1 MTATSAPGPAGSNRG
16 LSLDDLAGDP
26 SRRRN
31 EKIVKSVLLVAASAS
46 VFISAAIIYT
56 LLHDAFGFL
65 TSIELSSLNDDVWLP
80 RQGRFGVMS
89 PVMGTLWVTLVATLV
104 AGPIGLGAAVY
115 LSEYANPR
123 VRRIVKPIVEVLASI
138 PSVVVGYFA
147 IQFISPE
154 ITQRLFDGS
163 PAKNLMVAGLGVG
176 LLTIPLMTSVSEDA
190 LRAVPNSLREASY
203 GLGARKVTTVVRVVI
218 PAAVSGLVA
227 GLILSISRAIGE
239 TMVVF
244 LAGGGVGTRPDSPLD
259 AGTTITAAMASVA
272 SGTDNVAGVGAAFQ
286 SIFFLGL
293 LLFVI
298 TLSLNLL
305 ADRFVRRVRQTY

>member
-1 MTATSAPGPAGSNRG
+1 
-16 LSLDDLAGDP
+16 
-26 SRRRN
+26 
-31 EKIVKSVLLVAASAS
+31 
-46 VFISAAIIYT
+46 
-56 LLHDAFGFL
+56 
-65 TSIELSSLNDDVWLP
+65 
-80 RQGRFGVMS
+80 
-89 PVMGTLWVTLVATLV
+89 
-104 AGPIGLGAAVY
+104 VY
-115 LSEYANPR
+115 LSEYASPR
-123 VRRIVKPIVEVLASI
+123 VRRIVKPVVEVLASI

-147 IQFISPE
+147 IRWISPE

-190 LRAVPNSLREASY
+190 LRAVPNALREASY

-244 LAGGGVGTRPDSPLD
+244 LAAGGVGTRPDSPLD
-259 AGTTITAAMASVA
+259 SGTTITAAMASVA
-272 SGTDNVAGVGAAFQ
+272 KGTDQVKGVGPTFE

-293 LLFVI
+293 VLFLL
-298 TLSLNLL
+298 TLSLNLA

>member
-1 MTATSAPGPAGSNRG
+1 MCIRDS
-16 LSLDDLAGDP
+16 
-26 SRRRN
+26 
-31 EKIVKSVLLVAASAS
+31 
-46 VFISAAIIYT
+46 
-56 LLHDAFGFL
+56 
-65 TSIELSSLNDDVWLP
+65 
-80 RQGRFGVMS
+80 
-89 PVMGTLWVTLVATLV
+89 
-104 AGPIGLGAAVY
+104 
-115 LSEYANPR
+115 
-123 VRRIVKPIVEVLASI
+123 VKPIIEVLASI

-147 IQFISPE
+147 IRFISPE
-154 ITQRLFDGS
+154 ITQKLFSGS

-227 GLILSISRAIGE
+227 GLILSVSRAIGE

-244 LAGGGVGTRPDSPLD
+244 LAAGGVGTRPTSPLD

-272 SGTDNVAGVGAAFQ
+272 SGTDNVAGVGNTFE

-293 LLFVI
+293 LLFLI
-298 TLSLNLL
+298 TLALNVV
-305 ADRFVRRVRQTY
+305 ADRFVRRVRQKY